1 MGKTVKLD
9 PREAEDKG
17 LYGHKKLSRQQRRAM
32 IRQMAKGNV
41 PATHRIEYMPVK
53 RKSKAGVVYKDHKRV
68 VVIN

>member
-9 PREAEDKG
+9 PREAEEKG
-17 LYGHKKLSRQQRRAM
+17 IFKRKKLSRQQRRAM

-53 RKSKAGVVYKDHKRV
+53 KKSKAGVVYKDYKRV
-68 VVIN
+68 VVPN